1 MTEKADALR
10 AQIADLVG
18 QYHDE
23 AFAAREFVPGVS
35 PVPVSGRVF
44 DAADMQSLMDSTLDF
59 WLTSGRFATQFERE
73 FARFCGVRK
82 ALLVNSG
89 SSADL
94 VALSTL
100 TSPALG
106 DRRLTPGDEVI
117 TVAAGFPT
125 TVNPII
131 QNGLVPVF
139 LDVTIPDYNLD
150 IAQLEEALSP
160 RTRAL
165 MFAHTLGNPGRMTVI
180 SEFCKKHHLYLVED
194 CCDAIGGTYN
204 GQKVGTFGDIATASF
219 YPAHHITMGEGGAVF
234 MNNVKL
240 KVIAESFRDWGR
252 ACWCEPGKDNTCGKR
267 FEWQLG
273 DLPCGYDH
281 KYTYSHIGYNL
292 KATDMQAAVGVSQL
306 KKLPEFIAARRRNF
320 AYLHNGLQDLQEH
333 LILPQATPNSDPS
346 WFGFPIAVRED
357 APFTRD
363 QVVRH
368 LESKKIGTRLLFAG
382 NLLKQPAYAH
392 IAHRKIGGL
401 PNTDFVM
408 NNVFWVG
415 VYPGLTDAH
424 KDYMLSVLQ
433 EYVRDGAGRG

>member
-1 MTEKADALR
+1 MTEQAEVSKADALR
-10 AQIADLVG
+10 AQIADLVV

-44 DAADMQSLMDSTLDF
+44 DAADVQTLVESALDF
-59 WLTSGRFATQFERE
+59 WLTSGRFANQFERE

-82 ALLVNSG
+82 SLLVNSG

-94 VALSTL
+94 VALTTL

-106 DRRLTPGDEVI
+106 DRRLKPGDEVI

-131 QNGLVPVF
+131 QNGLIPVF
-139 LDVTIPDYNLD
+139 LDVTVPDYNLD
-150 IAQLEEALSP
+150 ITQLEEALSP
-160 RTRAL
+160 KTRAL
-165 MFAHTLGNPGRMTVI
+165 MFAHTLGNPGNMTAI
-180 SEFCKKHHLYLVED
+180 SEFAKKHDLWLVED

-234 MNNVKL
+234 MNNVRL

-252 ACWCEPGKDNTCGKR
+252 DCYCEPGKDNTCGKR

-292 KATDMQAAVGVSQL
+292 KVTDMQAAVGVSHSKSCRSLSPRGGATSRICIQ
-306 KKLPEFIAARRRNF
+306 ACRTCRN
-320 AYLHNGLQDLQEH
+320 G
-333 LILPQATPNSDPS
+333 
-346 WFGFPIAVRED
+346 
-357 APFTRD
+357 
-363 QVVRH
+363 
-368 LESKKIGTRLLFAG
+368 
-382 NLLKQPAYAH
+382 
-392 IAHRKIGGL
+392 
-401 PNTDFVM
+401 
-408 NNVFWVG
+408 
-415 VYPGLTDAH
+415 
-424 KDYMLSVLQ
+424 
-433 EYVRDGAGRG
+433 